1 MSPPSPT
8 ELSHTINQLLSTQE
22 KLVRRPVQD
31 ILISID
37 RVVARFL
44 TPSSIE
50 RQEAEVHLPGET
62 GLSPE
67 MIRYILPFIFR
78 EYRAHRL
85 SALLQE
91 ELGSL
96 AVLDNFSGNRRV
108 VSPRLISHVLASN
121 LPGAGLD
128 GIIFSLLIKS
138 ATLVKASSSAS
149 LLPLRFARSLAEI
162 DPELATSLSIV
173 TWPGGQKVLEE
184 IAFSRA
190 DVVIASG
197 SEQTLAAIR
206 PRVRGQF
213 IGYGHKVSFSIIA
226 KEALADTTEVARQTA
241 YDVML
246 FDQQGCL
253 SPQLIYVEQG
263 GPVSPTEFARHLS
276 HALAHWEHI
285 IPRGRV
291 SQETSVAIRRVR
303 DETEWQALAGKESA
317 LYTSPQGTEWTVMYE
332 ADPTFMPSPLYRT
345 IRVKPL
351 MTFAQLNDLLIPW
364 RPYLEAVGVAI
375 SPERLYELARNARP
389 YWSEPSV
396 SDWHAANPTPELA
409 TWRTATG
416 RGSRAVDRNRT
427 PSLIAEI

>member
-1 MSPPSPT
+1 MSLPSPT

-44 TPSSIE
+44 TTSSIE

-108 VSPRLISHVLASN
+108 VSPRLISHVLAGN

-128 GIIFSLLIKS
+128 GIIFSLLLKS
-138 ATLVKASSSAS
+138 ATMVKASSSAS
-149 LLPLRFARSLAEI
+149 LLPLRFARSLAEV

-173 TWPGGQKVLEE
+173 TWPGGQQVLEE

-226 KEALADTTEVARQTA
+226 KEALADTTEVARQAA

-263 GPVSPTEFARHLS
+263 GPISPNEFARHLS

-285 IPRGRV
+285 LPRGRV

-303 DETEWQALAGKESA
+303 DETEWQALAGKNSA
-317 LYTSPQGTEWTVMYE
+317 LYMSPQGTEWTVMYE

-364 RPYLEAVGVAI
+364 RPYLEAVGVAM
-375 SPERLYELARNARP
+375 SPERLYELAAILGHTGVSRVCPIGTLQTPPLSWRHGGRP
-389 YWSEPSV
+389 RVADLVRWIEIEP
-396 SDWHAANPTPELA
+396 P
-409 TWRTATG
+409 R
-416 RGSRAVDRNRT
+416 
-427 PSLIAEI
+427 

>member
-1 MSPPSPT
+1 VSPPSPT
-8 ELSHTINQLLSTQE
+8 ELSYIINQLLSTQE

-138 ATLVKASSSAS
+138 ATLVKASSSAN
-149 LLPLRFARSLAEI
+149 LLPLRFARSLAEV

-213 IGYGHKVSFSIIA
+213 IGYGHKVSFSVIA

-241 YDVML
+241 YDIML

-263 GPVSPTEFARHLS
+263 GPVSPNEFAQHLS

-317 LYTSPQGTEWTVMYE
+317 LYTSPQGTEWTVLYE

-351 MTFAQLNDLLIPW
+351 VTFAQLNDLLIPW
-364 RPYLEAVGVAI
+364 RSYLEAVGVAI
-375 SPERLYELARNARP
+375 SPDRLYELAAMLGHTGVSRVCPIGTLQTPPLSWRHGGRP
-389 YWSEPSV
+389 RVADLVRW
-396 SDWHAANPTPELA
+396 
-409 TWRTATG
+409 
-416 RGSRAVDRNRT
+416 
-427 PSLIAEI
+427 IEIEHPG

>member
-1 MSPPSPT
+1 MSFPSPT
-8 ELSHTINQLLSTQE
+8 ELNHIINQLLTSQE
-22 KLVRRPVQD
+22 KLVRRPVKD

-44 TPSSIE
+44 APSSTE
-50 RQEAEVHLPGET
+50 RQDAEIHLPGET

-67 MIRYILPFIFR
+67 MIRYTLPFIFR

-85 SALLQE
+85 SALLQD

-96 AVLDNFSGNRRV
+96 AVLDDFGSNRRV

-128 GIIFSLLIKS
+128 GIIFSLLIKA

-149 LLPLRFARSLAEI
+149 LLPLQFARSLTEI
-162 DPELATSLSIV
+162 DPELAASLSVV
-173 TWPGGQKVLEE
+173 TWPGGQTTLEE

-206 PRVRGQF
+206 PLVRGQF
-213 IGYGHKVSFSIIA
+213 IGYGHKMSFSVIA
-226 KEALADTTEVARQTA
+226 KEALTDMTEVARQAA

-246 FDQQGCL
+246 FDQRGCL

-263 GPVSPTEFARHLS
+263 GVVSPDEFARHLS

-291 SQETSVAIRRVR
+291 SPETSVAIRRVR
-303 DETEWQALAGKESA
+303 DETEWQTLAGKDSA

-332 ADPTFMPSPLYRT
+332 ADPTFLPSPLYRT

-351 MTFAQLNDLLIPW
+351 VTFAQLTDLLVPW
-364 RPYLEAVGVAI
+364 RPYLEAVGVAV
-375 SPERLYELARNARP
+375 SPERLYELAALLGHTGVSRVCPLGTLQTPPLSWRHGGRP
-389 YWSEPSV
+389 RVADLVRW
-396 SDWHAANPTPELA
+396 
-409 TWRTATG
+409 
-416 RGSRAVDRNRT
+416 
-427 PSLIAEI
+427 IEIEHPR

>member
-1 MSPPSPT
+1 MSLSSPA
-8 ELSHTINQLLSTQE
+8 ELNHIVNQLLTARE
-22 KLVRRPVQD
+22 KLAQRPVKD

-44 TPSSIE
+44 APSSTE
-50 RQEAEVHLPGET
+50 RQDAEIHLPGET

-67 MIRYILPFIFR
+67 MIRYTLPFIFR

-85 SALLQE
+85 SALLQD

-96 AVLDNFSGNRRV
+96 AVLDDFGSNRRV
-108 VSPRLISHVLASN
+108 VSPRLISQVLASN

-128 GIIFSLLIKS
+128 GIIFSLLIKA

-149 LLPLRFARSLAEI
+149 LLPLQFARSLAEV
-162 DPELATSLSIV
+162 DPELAASLAVV
-173 TWPGGQKVLEE
+173 TWPGGQTTLED

-213 IGYGHKVSFSIIA
+213 IGYGHKVSFSVIA
-226 KEALADTTEVARQTA
+226 KEALTDMTEVARQAA

-263 GPVSPTEFARHLS
+263 GPTSPHEFAQHLS
-276 HALAHWEHI
+276 QALAHWEHI

-291 SQETSVAIRRVR
+291 SPETSVAIRRVR
-303 DETEWQALAGKESA
+303 DETEWQTLAGKDNT

-332 ADPTFMPSPLYRT
+332 ADPTFLPSPLYRT

-351 MTFAQLNDLLIPW
+351 VTFAQLTDLLVPW

-375 SPERLYELARNARP
+375 SPERLYGLAALLGHTGVSRVCPIGTLQTPPLSWRHGGRP
-389 YWSEPSV
+389 RVADLVRW
-396 SDWHAANPTPELA
+396 
-409 TWRTATG
+409 
-416 RGSRAVDRNRT
+416 
-427 PSLIAEI
+427 IEIEHPR